1 VISDQEYELP
11 YSKGLMA
18 SQIMATGLAPA
29 RAFHVAEVIEQRLY
43 ARDEPS
49 ITRDE
54 LNALALE
61 VLADEVGARYATS
74 FAKWQM
80 VNRLDLPLVVL
91 VGGATGVGKST
102 IATMLA
108 NRLGITR
115 VIPTDAI
122 REVLRA
128 GFTKDMFPTLH
139 TSSFDAARL
148 VRHPL
153 PRGADP
159 VVVGFRDQASA
170 VAVGVDALARRAIE
184 EGTDLI
190 IEGAHVVPGFL
201 DGKPFEGQAVVVP
214 LVVTVDDEE
223 LHRSHFAM
231 RAIDAR
237 NRPVER
243 YVDFFDNI
251 RKIQRYIKSLALQH
265 GVPIVPSYNL
275 DATLSQ
281 VIDLVVGQV
290 QAAVSGRA
298 VPERNGAGRNAP
310 ERNAPEPAVPVRTPQ
325 PVAVPQP
332 VGQTKRGT
340 R

>member
-1 VISDQEYELP
+1 MTSTTSPHGASQRHVVISDQEYELP

-18 SQIMATGLAPA
+18 SSIMATGLAPA

-43 ARDEPS
+43 QKHESS

-54 LNALALE
+54 LNSLALE
-61 VLADEVGARYATS
+61 VLGDEVGARYAGS

-91 VGGATGVGKST
+91 IGGATGVGKST

-108 NRLGITR
+108 SRLGITR

-128 GFTKDMFPTLH
+128 GFTKEIFPTLH

-170 VAVGVDALARRAIE
+170 VAVGVEALARRAIE

-201 DGKPFEGQAVVVP
+201 DGEPFAGQAVVVP
-214 LVVTVDDEE
+214 IVVTVDDEE
-223 LHRSHFAM
+223 LHRSHFAI
-231 RAIDAR
+231 RALETR

-265 GVPIVPSYNL
+265 GVPVVPSYNL

-281 VIDLVVGQV
+281 VIDLVVGQA
-290 QAAVSGRA
+290 QAAASTQATQPSA
-298 VPERNGAGRNAP
+298 VPRR
-310 ERNAPEPAVPVRTPQ
+310 
-325 PVAVPQP
+325 

>member
-1 VISDQEYELP
+1 
-11 YSKGLMA
+11 MA
-18 SQIMATGLAPA
+18 SSIMATGLAPA
-29 RAFHVAEVIEQRLY
+29 RAFHVAEVIEERLHQRHE
-43 ARDEPS
+43 AS

-54 LNALALE
+54 LNALALD
-61 VLADEVGARYATS
+61 VLREEVGNRYADS
-74 FAKWQM
+74 FAKWQH
-80 VNRLDLPLVVL
+80 VNRLELPLVIL
-91 VGGATGVGKST
+91 LGGATGVGKST

-122 REVLRA
+122 REVLRS
-128 GFTKDMFPTLH
+128 GFSKDIFPTLH

-159 VVVGFRDQASA
+159 VVVGFRDQSSA

-184 EGTDLI
+184 EGTDVI

-201 DGKPFEGQAVVVP
+201 DGKQFEGQAVVVP
-214 LVVTVDDEE
+214 MVVTVDDEE
-223 LHRSHFAM
+223 LHRSHFAI
-231 RAIDAR
+231 RALETR

-243 YVDFFDNI
+243 YLDFFDNI
-251 RKIQRYIKSLALQH
+251 RKLQKYIKSLALQH

-281 VIDLVVGQV
+281 VIDLVVGQA
-290 QAAVSGRA
+290 QAAVSQH
-298 VPERNGAGRNAP
+298 AGTGHRS
-310 ERNAPEPAVPVRTPQ
+310 
-325 PVAVPQP
+325 AVPQSAA
-332 VGQTKRGT
+332 QTRRGI

>member
-1 VISDQEYELP
+1 MNTGASTPSDTRRHVVIADQEYELP

-18 SQIMATGLAPA
+18 STIMATGLAPA
-29 RAFHVAEVIEQRLY
+29 RAFHVAEVIEQRLHLREE
-43 ARDEPS
+43 AS
-49 ITRDE
+49 ITRDD

-61 VLADEVGARYATS
+61 VLRDEVGNRYADS
-74 FAKWQM
+74 FAKWQL
-80 VNRLDLPLVVL
+80 VNRLELPLVIL
-91 VGGATGVGKST
+91 LGGATGVGKST

-108 NRLGITR
+108 SRLGITR

-122 REVLRA
+122 REVLRS
-128 GFTKDMFPTLH
+128 GFSKDIFPTLH

-170 VAVGVDALARRAIE
+170 VAVGIDALARRAIE
-184 EGTDLI
+184 EGTDVI

-201 DGKPFEGQAVVVP
+201 DGKQFEGQAVVVP
-214 LVVTVDDEE
+214 IVVTVDDEE
-223 LHRSHFAM
+223 LHRSHFAI
-231 RAIDAR
+231 RAIETR

-243 YVDFFDNI
+243 YLDFFDNI
-251 RKIQRYIKSLALQH
+251 RKLQKYIKSLALQH

-281 VIDLVVGQV
+281 VIDLVVGQAINAV
-290 QAAVSGRA
+290 PKQATVPKQAAVPKHAA
-298 VPERNGAGRNAP
+298 VPHR
-310 ERNAPEPAVPVRTPQ
+310 VR
-325 PVAVPQP
+325 
-332 VGQTKRGT
+332 QTERGT